1 MNWAGKDFH
10 EFKDHHQEAR
20 VFGYRVALAFLLV
33 LVMFGL
39 LVARYY
45 KLQVVDHQ
53 DYVTRSDNNRIQLR
67 PIPPNRGL
75 IYDNHGELLAD
86 NRPSFTLSVVKER
99 AGDLEKTI
107 AQLSELVSIDERDV
121 ENFYKRL
128 HQRRRPF
135 EAVPL
140 RYRLSEEEISRFSV
154 NEFQFE
160 GVEIE
165 AQLMRYY
172 PQAALFAHTLGYVG
186 RINEHELSSFDEDTY
201 RRYSGTHSI
210 GKIGLEKFY
219 ESILLGEVGS
229 ENIETNAHGRV
240 LRTLNTRDPEP
251 GADLHLFLDVRLQ
264 QVAVKELDGRRGAV
278 VAIDVNTGGVLAM
291 VSAPSYDPNLFVSG
305 ISYADYRA
313 LNESRDL
320 PLFNRAIQ
328 GQYPPGSTIKPV
340 LGLAGLANG
349 VVNFQTRISDPGYYQ
364 LETDERF
371 YRDWKKGGHG
381 TRVNLRQ
388 ALMESCDVYFYDMAF
403 RMGVDRMHA
412 FGIQFGLGSKTSID
426 IPSERSGI
434 WPSRE
439 WKRKTRGMHWFPGDS
454 INVSIGQGDVLTTPL
469 QLAVMTATIA
479 SRGRH
484 LAPRLVRS
492 IGDTETE
499 LQVVDEVQV
508 NDIYWDYVISA
519 MEGTVHDPRGT
530 AYRVGRG
537 AKYRS
542 AGKTGTAQ
550 VVGIAQDAEYDSDT
564 MDERHWDHALYIGF
578 APVENPQIALAV
590 IVENGEHGGSAAG
603 PIARKMFDEYLAPP
617 SEAVQ

>member
-1 MNWAGKDFH
+1 
-10 EFKDHHQEAR
+10 
-20 VFGYRVALAFLLV
+20 
-33 LVMFGL
+33 
-39 LVARYY
+39 
-45 KLQVVDHQ
+45 
-53 DYVTRSDNNRIQLR
+53 
-67 PIPPNRGL
+67 
-75 IYDNHGELLAD
+75 
-86 NRPSFTLSVVKER
+86 
-99 AGDLEKTI
+99 
-107 AQLSELVSIDERDV
+107 
-121 ENFYKRL
+121 
-128 HQRRRPF
+128 
-135 EAVPL
+135 
-140 RYRLSEEEISRFSV
+140 
-154 NEFQFE
+154 
-160 GVEIE
+160 
-165 AQLMRYY
+165 
-172 PQAALFAHTLGYVG
+172 
-186 RINEHELSSFDEDTY
+186 
-201 RRYSGTHSI
+201 
-210 GKIGLEKFY
+210 
-219 ESILLGEVGS
+219 
-229 ENIETNAHGRV
+229 
-240 LRTLNTRDPEP
+240 
-251 GADLHLFLDVRLQ
+251 
-264 QVAVKELDGRRGAV
+264 
-278 VAIDVNTGGVLAM
+278 
-291 VSAPSYDPNLFVSG
+291 
-305 ISYADYRA
+305 
-313 LNESRDL
+313 
-320 PLFNRAIQ
+320 
-328 GQYPPGSTIKPV
+328 
-340 LGLAGLANG
+340 

-381 TRVNLRQ
+381 TRVDLRQ

-479 SRGRH
+479 ARGRH
-484 LAPRLVRS
+484 IAPRLVRS

-519 MEGTVHDPRGT
+519 MEGTVHNPRGT

-550 VVGIAQDAEYDSDT
+550 VVGIAQDAEYDSDSI
-564 MDERHWDHALYIGF
+564 DERHWDHALYIGF

-603 PIARKMFDEYLAPP
+603 PIARKMFDEYIVPP
-617 SEAVQ
+617 TEAVR